1 MRLQGSQRILLA
13 LLAVLVHESR
23 LVAPRTLSD
32 GAVRALQ
39 AASLPRGWELREAL
53 AVLDPDLYANGPGP
67 DRPFLDLPGL
77 ASPCWRHGDE
87 GSADDD
93 EGNRSGVRCLPAAM
107 ILGGFQSGSQSL
119 WAAVYKHPL
128 IVKTDVSRYH
138 FWAEHDKKS
147 AGLFNGLKAGAD
159 KIMDWQRLAP
169 GAAGG
174 GGGGSGRA
182 GEAGSRED
190 EAEDG
195 EEEDAEPADEAWLR
209 RQPKM
214 MIDGSA
220 STFAFYYAPGVRTH
234 RTFLTTMQPCWKGC
248 HDDHKEGAE
257 RDACLDKCFS
267 TAQAA
272 DRQVAKKIGIPYNDM
287 SLPLVLSAVYGKR
300 PPRMIVML
308 RNPVERLYSAFWRY
322 SHYNTKYGNTVE
334 GFAAFV
340 DEQLSALKRCQARA
354 APDAATSCLLHF
366 ETWGLQEE
374 RVFFHADQLLRGVYS
389 VYLDAWFKYFDRRQF
404 LVIKS
409 EDYFADP
416 LPTYRR
422 ALSFLGL
429 DPRAIGLKAEV
440 ERLSKL
446 AASGDAAALAAPAAA
461 HKKKKDVTADGQD
474 KLWADIKHD
483 LLNDPEQRF
492 AVNRAAALAA
502 RRGSSGGISDADAD
516 AAAAAGGGGQARPPM
531 PAAVRKQL
539 VDFYEP
545 YNRKLAELL
554 GDPEFIRGWN

>member
-1 MRLQGSQRILLA
+1 MLGNVAAVEGSAQ
-13 LLAVLVHESR
+13 
-23 LVAPRTLSD
+23 
-32 GAVRALQ
+32 RALQ
-39 AASLPRGWELREAL
+39 GAALPRGWELREAL

-93 EGNRSGVRCLPAAM
+93 AGNRSGVRCLPAAM
-107 ILGGFQSGSQSL
+107 ILGGFQCGSQSL

-147 AGLFNGLKAGAD
+147 AGLFSGLKAGAD

-169 GAAGG
+169 GAATGGSG
-174 GGGGSGRA
+174 GGGGSGE
-182 GEAGSRED
+182 GAGSREG
-190 EAEDG
+190 EAAG
-195 EEEDAEPADEAWLR
+195 EEEAAEPVDEAWIR

-234 RTFLTTMQPCWKGC
+234 RTFLATMQPCWKGC

-257 RDACLDKCFS
+257 RDVCLDKCFTTS
-267 TAQAA
+267 QQA

-300 PPRMIVML
+300 PPRMIIML
-308 RNPVERLYSAFWRY
+308 RNPIERLYSSFWRY
-322 SHYNTKYGNTVE
+322 SHYNTKYGNTVQ
-334 GFAAFV
+334 GFEAFV
-340 DEQLSALKRCQARA
+340 DEQLSALQRCQARA
-354 APDAATSCLLHF
+354 APPDAPEVDPATSCLLHF

-374 RVFFHADQLLRGVYS
+374 RVFFHADQILRGVYS
-389 VYLDAWFKYFDRRQF
+389 VYLDSWFKYFDRRQF

-416 LPTYRR
+416 LATYRR

-429 DPRAIGLKAEV
+429 DPRAISVRADV

-446 AASGDAAALAAPAAA
+446 AASGDDAALAAPAAA
-461 HKKKKDVTADGQD
+461 HKKKKGGTADGD
-474 KLWADIKHD
+474 NKLWADIKHD

-492 AVNRAAALAA
+492 PTNRAAALAA
-502 RRGSSGGISDADAD
+502 RRDSSGGGGGGSGGAVSDARAE
-516 AAAAAGGGGQARPPM
+516 AAVAATAGGGGGGQARPPM
-531 PAAVRKQL
+531 PAAVRKRL
-539 VDFYEP
+539 LDFYEP
-545 YNRKLAELL
+545 YNRRLAELL
-554 GDPEFIRGWN
+554 GDPDFISGWQ